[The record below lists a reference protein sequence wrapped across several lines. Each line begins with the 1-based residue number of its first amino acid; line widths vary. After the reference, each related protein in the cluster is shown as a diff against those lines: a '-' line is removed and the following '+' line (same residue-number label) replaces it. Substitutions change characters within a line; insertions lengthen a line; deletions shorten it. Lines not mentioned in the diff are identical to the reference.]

1 MATIFAWTGALTKR
15 GELDGNDAL
24 VKFAKTLEAACLD
37 TLASGVMTRDLCG
50 LAEGVETKPV
60 DSLEFIRAIRANLEA
75 KLA

>member
-1 MATIFAWTGALTKR
+1 MHFAQ
-15 GELDGNDAL
+15 
-24 VKFAKTLEAACLD
+24 TLEQACLD

-50 LAEGVETKPV
+50 LAEGVATKPV